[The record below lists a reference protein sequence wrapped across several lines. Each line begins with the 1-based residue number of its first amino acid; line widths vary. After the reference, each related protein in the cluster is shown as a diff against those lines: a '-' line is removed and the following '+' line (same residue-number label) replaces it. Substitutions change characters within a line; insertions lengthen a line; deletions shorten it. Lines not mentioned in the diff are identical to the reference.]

1 MIDLDALAQAASALD
16 PLPTSVSRLAAMVC
30 VDGSP
35 DLLDVV
41 DVVQYDEALTATLLR
56 AANSS
61 WSASRVEI
69 TTVREAVVR
78 LGGAAVFSIALGT
91 GVRSRLAPSIPEYG
105 LAEGELWSH
114 SVAASLAA
122 ELIVRISPV
131 NLPAETITGALLHDV
146 GKLVMCRFL
155 SPELLEL
162 LAARQADA
170 SPPGS
175 ERLEAES
182 ELLGVN
188 HAELGG
194 LILQCWTLPERL
206 VRAVSYH
213 HRPELGLDLTCHG
226 AHLADVIA
234 KRIGATTLGA
244 DTQRQS
250 DRIDD
255 NADPERCAAALAA
268 LHLTG
273 DDVDHIA
280 ATTESRLSEVLARYC
295 P

>member
-16 PLPTSVSRLAAMVC
+16 PLPTSATRLAAMVC
-30 VDGSP
+30 IDGTP

-41 DVVQYDEALTATLLR
+41 DVVRFDEALTAMLLR
-56 AANSS
+56 TANSS

-69 TTVREAVVR
+69 TTVRDAVVR
-78 LGGAAVFSIALGT
+78 LGASAVLSVALGT
-91 GVRSRLAPSIPEYG
+91 GVRSRMVTSIPEYG

-131 NLPAETITGALLHDV
+131 NLPVETITGALLHDV
-146 GKLVMCRFL
+146 GKLVMARFL
-155 SPELLEL
+155 SADLLEL
-162 LAARQADA
+162 LATRQADA
-170 SPPGS
+170 TPPGS
-175 ERLEAES
+175 DRLDAES

-213 HRPELGLDLTCHG
+213 HRPELGLDLTCSG

-234 KRIGATTLGA
+234 KRVGLSGPKVGRAGAGE
-244 DTQRQS
+244 RV
-250 DRIDD
+250 DD
-255 NADPERCAAALAA
+255 NVDPERFAAALAD
-268 LHLTG
+268 LQLTA
-273 DDVDHIA
+273 DDADQIA
-280 ATTESRLSEVLARYC
+280 ATTKARLEEVLARYAA
-295 P
+295 